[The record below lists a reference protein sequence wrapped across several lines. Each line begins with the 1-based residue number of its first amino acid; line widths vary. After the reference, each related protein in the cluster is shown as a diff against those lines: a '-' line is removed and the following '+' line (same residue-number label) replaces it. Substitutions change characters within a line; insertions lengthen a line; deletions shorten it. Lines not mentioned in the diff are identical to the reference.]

1 MDKQNIFN
9 NYLDYLYTSTGRQY
23 ERIDRYIRIV
33 KLFMD
38 SGLPLSKA
46 GYKRYMH
53 DNSIRVI
60 NEPLTKEAL
69 CDFLDFM
76 GIGFKRRKTNKEVKT
91 LEKLSV
97 ISEKNMGLLND
108 FIYYLTQEEDY
119 SPNTLQLYAYSV
131 KKYFEYANEISV
143 DNYKRFVNTMEE
155 EGFSPKTIRLRITA
169 LERLSKYVNKPINLK
184 RPKFKRELATNNVPT
199 EADYAKLLDYL
210 KTKPDLK
217 YYFFV
222 RILATTG
229 ARLSEFLQF
238 KWEDII
244 NGEMILK
251 GKGNKYRKIFFNKQ
265 LQNEVKAYLNQY
277 NKTGYV
283 AVGRF
288 GRITSRG
295 INSLMKDWGAK
306 CGIENEKMH
315 PHAFRHFFMRGEH
328 SEYSKIIANP
338 PFSNNQD
345 IDHVRMMYVLLKKG
359 GTLASITSAHWELSN
374 EKKCTDFREWLSS
387 VQGEVLEIQQG
398 EFKSSGTSIETRV
411 IIIRKNVL

>member
-9 NYLDYLYTSTGRQY
+9 NYLDYLYTSTSRQY
-23 ERIDRYIRIV
+23 ERIGRYIRIV

-315 PHAFRHFFMRGEH
+315 PHAFRHFFA
-328 SEYSKIIANP
+328 K
-338 PFSNNQD
+338 
-345 IDHVRMMYVLLKKG
+345 MYLKKNNDIVQ
-359 GTLASITSAHWELSN
+359 LADLLGHESIDTTRIYLQKSYDEQ
-374 EKKCTDFREWLSS
+374 KKEFNRS
-387 VQGEVLEIQQG
+387 VIW
-398 EFKSSGTSIETRV
+398 
-411 IIIRKNVL
+411 